1 MKKILHL
8 ATLTLVVALIATS
21 CQQKTVTTYPEDIK
35 GYWEA
40 ASHEPNQWYGLD
52 ITDATSASLITYFTE
67 EDPEEQAMSL
77 TYDATTGKGK
87 LIGAGKSIQLRA
99 TSDST
104 LALTM
109 VEGTVLFYR
118 GVRPKPTINM
128 VGLWKSNRINDMGI
142 DLLVY
147 PKDSKGTNV
156 VTMITVDETFKD
168 LGQID
173 QFGSMGILTN
183 FNQELGSGLVTTDYY
198 EGKCHVI
205 ASTNPMTMTL
215 DDIGELYVFTKQPKA
230 QNMPKSLQGEWRWS
244 ALVASINIVVT
255 EENKVEIYYQT
266 IDEEGNKKSGMVK
279 GDIHYCQAA
288 GMGAVVAHN
297 LEEHPELVQYIG
309 MNNCGVF
316 QVISATEVYV
326 TFNGIPFTFIK
337 K

>member
-1 MKKILHL
+1 MKKIMNL
-8 ATLTLVVALIATS
+8 ATLLLMVTLMATS
-21 CQQKTVTTYPEDIK
+21 CKEPVVVTYPDNLT

-40 ASHEPNQWYGLD
+40 ASSEKAKWYGLD
-52 ITDATSASLITYFTE
+52 IDATNATLITYYTE
-67 EDPEEQAMSL
+67 EDPVEQAMSL

-87 LIGAGKSIQLRA
+87 LLGEGKSIPVRA

-104 LALTM
+104 IALTM
-109 VEGTVLFYR
+109 VEGTVVFYR

-128 VGLWKSNRINDMGI
+128 VGLWKSNRIDDMGI
-142 DLLVY
+142 DLLVF
-147 PKDSKGTNV
+147 PKDAKGTHA
-156 VTMITVDETFKD
+156 VTMITIDEMFNE
-168 LGQID
+168 Q
-173 QFGSMGILTN
+173 MGVMGTLSS
-183 FNQELGSGLVTTDYY
+183 FNQEIGSGVVTTEYY
-198 EGKCHVI
+198 TGKCHVI

-244 ALVASINIVVT
+244 AVVASINIVVT

>member
-1 MKKILHL
+1 MKKIMNL
-8 ATLTLVVALIATS
+8 ATLLLMVTLMATS
-21 CQQKTVTTYPEDIK
+21 CKEPVVVTYPDNLT

-40 ASHEPNQWYGLD
+40 ASSEKDRWYGLD
-52 ITDATSASLITYFTE
+52 IDATNATLITYYTE
-67 EDPEEQAMSL
+67 EDPVEQAMSL

-87 LIGAGKSIQLRA
+87 LLGEGKSIPVRA

-104 LALTM
+104 IALTM
-109 VEGTVLFYR
+109 VEGTVVFYR

-128 VGLWKSNRINDMGI
+128 VGLWKSNRVNDMGI

-147 PKDSKGTNV
+147 PKDSKGTNA
-156 VTMITVDETFKD
+156 VTMITVDEMFNE
-168 LGQID
+168 Q
-173 QFGSMGILTN
+173 MGVMGTLSS
-183 FNQELGSGLVTTDYY
+183 FNQEIGSGVVTTEYY
-198 EGKCHVI
+198 TGKCHVI

-244 ALVASINIVVT
+244 AVVASINIVVT

>member
-1 MKKILHL
+1 MKKIMHL
-8 ATLTLVVALIATS
+8 ATLTLIVALIATS

-67 EDPEEQAMSL
+67 EDPEEQVMSL
-77 TYDATTGKGK
+77 IYDATTGKGK

-128 VGLWKSNRINDMGI
+128 VGLWKSNRIDDMGI

-147 PKDSKGTNV
+147 PRDSKGTCM
-156 VTMITVDETFKD
+156 VTMITVDEMFNE
-168 LGQID
+168 QV
-173 QFGSMGILTN
+173 GSMGTLTS
-183 FNQELGSGLVTTDYY
+183 FNQETGSGFVTTDYY

-215 DDIGELYVFTKQPKA
+215 EDIGEMYVFSKQPKA
-230 QNMPKSLQGEWRWS
+230 QNMPKSLQGEWGWNA
-244 ALVASINIVVT
+244 ALASITIIVT
-255 EENKVEIYYQT
+255 EANKAEIYYQT
-266 IDEEGNKKSGMVK
+266 IDKEGHKKSGVVT
-279 GDIHYCQAA
+279 GDMHYCQVA
-288 GMGAVVAHN
+288 GMGAVVPHN
-297 LEEHPELVQYIG
+297 LEEHPELAEYIG
-309 MNNCGVF
+309 LNTCGVF
-316 QVISATEVYV
+316 QVLSATEVYV
-326 TFNGIPFTFIK
+326 SFSGIPFTFVK

>member
-1 MKKILHL
+1 MKKIMNL
-8 ATLTLVVALIATS
+8 ATLLLMVTLMATS
-21 CQQKTVTTYPEDIK
+21 CKEPVVVTYPDNLT

-40 ASHEPNQWYGLD
+40 ASSEKDRWYGLD
-52 ITDATSASLITYFTE
+52 IDATNATLITYYTE
-67 EDPEEQAMSL
+67 EDPVEQAMSL

-87 LIGAGKSIQLRA
+87 LLGEGKSIPVRA

-104 LALTM
+104 IALTM
-109 VEGTVLFYR
+109 VEGTVVFYR

-128 VGLWKSNRINDMGI
+128 VGLWKSNRIDDMGI

-147 PKDSKGTNV
+147 PKDAKGTNA
-156 VTMITVDETFKD
+156 VTMITVDEMFNE
-168 LGQID
+168 Q
-173 QFGSMGILTN
+173 MGVMGTLSS
-183 FNQELGSGLVTTDYY
+183 FNQEIGSGVVTTDYY
-198 EGKCHVI
+198 TGKCHVI

-244 ALVASINIVVT
+244 AVVASIDIVVT

>member
-1 MKKILHL
+1 MKKIMNL
-8 ATLTLVVALIATS
+8 ATLLLMVTLMATS
-21 CQQKTVTTYPEDIK
+21 CKEPVVVTYPDNLT

-40 ASHEPNQWYGLD
+40 ASSEKDKWYGLD
-52 ITDATSASLITYFTE
+52 IDATNATLITYYTE
-67 EDPEEQAMSL
+67 EDPVEEAMSL

-87 LIGAGKSIQLRA
+87 LLGEGKSIPVRA

-104 LALTM
+104 IALTM
-109 VEGTVLFYR
+109 VEGTVVFYR

-128 VGLWKSNRINDMGI
+128 VGLWKSNRVNDMGI

-147 PKDSKGTNV
+147 PKDAKGTNA
-156 VTMITVDETFKD
+156 VTMITVDEMFNE
-168 LGQID
+168 Q
-173 QFGSMGILTN
+173 MGVMGTLSS
-183 FNQELGSGLVTTDYY
+183 FNQEIGSGVVTTEYY
-198 EGKCHVI
+198 TGKCHVI

-244 ALVASINIVVT
+244 AVVASINIVVT

>member
-1 MKKILHL
+1 MKKIMNL
-8 ATLTLVVALIATS
+8 ATLLLMVTLMATS
-21 CQQKTVTTYPEDIK
+21 CKEPVVVTYPDNLT

-40 ASHEPNQWYGLD
+40 ASSEKDKWYGLD
-52 ITDATSASLITYFTE
+52 IDATNATLITYYTE
-67 EDPEEQAMSL
+67 EDPVEEAMSL

-87 LIGAGKSIQLRA
+87 LLGEGKSIPVRA

-104 LALTM
+104 IALTM
-109 VEGTVLFYR
+109 VEGTVVFYR

-128 VGLWKSNRINDMGI
+128 VGLWKSNRIDDMGI

-147 PKDSKGTNV
+147 PKDAKGTNA
-156 VTMITVDETFKD
+156 VTMITVDEMFNE
-168 LGQID
+168 Q
-173 QFGSMGILTN
+173 MGVMGTLSS
-183 FNQELGSGLVTTDYY
+183 FNQEIGSGVVTTEYY
-198 EGKCHVI
+198 TGKCHVI

-244 ALVASINIVVT
+244 AVVASINIVVT

>member
-1 MKKILHL
+1 MKKIMNL
-8 ATLTLVVALIATS
+8 ATLLLMVTLMATS
-21 CQQKTVTTYPEDIK
+21 CKEPVVVTYPDNLT

-40 ASHEPNQWYGLD
+40 ASSEKDKWYGLD
-52 ITDATSASLITYFTE
+52 IDATNATLITYYTE
-67 EDPEEQAMSL
+67 EDPVEQAMSL
-77 TYDATTGKGK
+77 TYDATTGKGR
-87 LIGAGKSIQLRA
+87 LSGEGKSIPVRA

-104 LALTM
+104 IALTM
-109 VEGTVLFYR
+109 VEGTVVFYR

-128 VGLWKSNRINDMGI
+128 VGLWKSNRIDDMGI

-147 PKDSKGTNV
+147 PKDSKGTNA
-156 VTMITVDETFKD
+156 VTMITVDEMFNE
-168 LGQID
+168 Q
-173 QFGSMGILTN
+173 MGVMGTLSS
-183 FNQELGSGLVTTDYY
+183 FNQEIGSGVVTTDYY
-198 EGKCHVI
+198 TGKCHVI

-244 ALVASINIVVT
+244 AVVASINIVVT

>member
-1 MKKILHL
+1 
-8 ATLTLVVALIATS
+8 
-21 CQQKTVTTYPEDIK
+21 
-35 GYWEA
+35 
-40 ASHEPNQWYGLD
+40 
-52 ITDATSASLITYFTE
+52 
-67 EDPEEQAMSL
+67 
-77 TYDATTGKGK
+77 
-87 LIGAGKSIQLRA
+87 
-99 TSDST
+99 
-104 LALTM
+104 
-109 VEGTVLFYR
+109 
-118 GVRPKPTINM
+118 
-128 VGLWKSNRINDMGI
+128 
-142 DLLVY
+142 
-147 PKDSKGTNV
+147 
-156 VTMITVDETFKD
+156 MITVDEMFNE
-168 LGQID
+168 Q
-173 QFGSMGILTN
+173 MGVMGTLSS
-183 FNQELGSGLVTTDYY
+183 FNQEIGSGVVTTEYY
-198 EGKCHVI
+198 TGKCHVI

-244 ALVASINIVVT
+244 AVVASINIVVT
-255 EENKVEIYYQT
+255 KENKVEIYYQT

>member
-1 MKKILHL
+1 MKKIMNL
-8 ATLTLVVALIATS
+8 ATLLLMVTLMATS
-21 CQQKTVTTYPEDIK
+21 CKEPVVVTYPDNLT

-40 ASHEPNQWYGLD
+40 ASSEKDKWYGLD
-52 ITDATSASLITYFTE
+52 IDATNATLITYYTE
-67 EDPEEQAMSL
+67 EDPVEEAMSL

-87 LIGAGKSIQLRA
+87 LLGEGKSIPVRA

-104 LALTM
+104 IALTM
-109 VEGTVLFYR
+109 VEGTVVFYR

-128 VGLWKSNRINDMGI
+128 VGLWKSNRIDDMGI

-147 PKDSKGTNV
+147 PKDAKGTNA
-156 VTMITVDETFKD
+156 VTMITVDEMFNE
-168 LGQID
+168 Q
-173 QFGSMGILTN
+173 MGVMGTLSS
-183 FNQELGSGLVTTDYY
+183 FNQEIGSGVVTTEYY
-198 EGKCHVI
+198 TGKCHVI

>member
-1 MKKILHL
+1 MKKIMNL
-8 ATLTLVVALIATS
+8 ATLLLMVTLMATS
-21 CQQKTVTTYPEDIK
+21 CKEPVVVTYPDNLT

-40 ASHEPNQWYGLD
+40 ASSEKDKWYGLD
-52 ITDATSASLITYFTE
+52 IDATNATLITYYTE
-67 EDPEEQAMSL
+67 EDPVEQAMSL

-87 LIGAGKSIQLRA
+87 LSGEGKSIPVRA

-104 LALTM
+104 IALTM
-109 VEGTVLFYR
+109 VEGTVVFYR

-128 VGLWKSNRINDMGI
+128 VGLWKSNRIDDMGI

-147 PKDSKGTNV
+147 PKDAKGTNA
-156 VTMITVDETFKD
+156 VTMITVDEMFNE
-168 LGQID
+168 Q
-173 QFGSMGILTN
+173 MGVMGTLSS
-183 FNQELGSGLVTTDYY
+183 FNQEIGSGVLTTEYY
-198 EGKCHVI
+198 TGKCHVI

-244 ALVASINIVVT
+244 AVVASINIVVT

>member
-1 MKKILHL
+1 MKKIMNL
-8 ATLTLVVALIATS
+8 ATLLLMVTLMATS
-21 CQQKTVTTYPEDIK
+21 CKEPVVVTYPDNLT

-40 ASHEPNQWYGLD
+40 ASSEKDRWYGLD
-52 ITDATSASLITYFTE
+52 IDATNATLITYYTE
-67 EDPEEQAMSL
+67 EDPVEQAMSL

-87 LIGAGKSIQLRA
+87 LLGEGKSIPVRA

-104 LALTM
+104 IALTM
-109 VEGTVLFYR
+109 VEGTVVFYR

-128 VGLWKSNRINDMGI
+128 VGLWKSNRIDDMGI

-147 PKDSKGTNV
+147 PKDAKGTNA
-156 VTMITVDETFKD
+156 VTMITVDEMFNE
-168 LGQID
+168 Q
-173 QFGSMGILTN
+173 MGVMGTLSS
-183 FNQELGSGLVTTDYY
+183 FNQEIGSGVVTTDYY
-198 EGKCHVI
+198 TGKCHVI

>member
-1 MKKILHL
+1 MKKIMNL
-8 ATLTLVVALIATS
+8 ATLLLMVTLMATS
-21 CQQKTVTTYPEDIK
+21 CKEPVVVTYPDNLT

-40 ASHEPNQWYGLD
+40 ASSEKDKWYGLD
-52 ITDATSASLITYFTE
+52 IDATNATLITYYTE
-67 EDPEEQAMSL
+67 EDPVEQAMSL

-87 LIGAGKSIQLRA
+87 LLGEGKSIPVRA

-104 LALTM
+104 IALTM
-109 VEGTVLFYR
+109 VEGTVVFYR

-147 PKDSKGTNV
+147 PKDSKGTYA
-156 VTMITVDETFKD
+156 VTMITVDEMFNE
-168 LGQID
+168 Q
-173 QFGSMGILTN
+173 MGVMGTLSS
-183 FNQELGSGLVTTDYY
+183 FNQEIGSGVVTTEYY
-198 EGKCHVI
+198 TGKCHVI

-244 ALVASINIVVT
+244 AVVASINIVVT
-255 EENKVEIYYQT
+255 KENKVEIYYQT

>member
-1 MKKILHL
+1 MKKIMNL
-8 ATLTLVVALIATS
+8 ATLLLMVTLMATS
-21 CQQKTVTTYPEDIK
+21 CKEPVVVTYPDNLT

-40 ASHEPNQWYGLD
+40 ASSEKDKWYGLD
-52 ITDATSASLITYFTE
+52 IDATNATLITYYTE
-67 EDPEEQAMSL
+67 EDPVEQAMSL

-87 LIGAGKSIQLRA
+87 LLGEGKSIPVRA

-104 LALTM
+104 IALTM
-109 VEGTVLFYR
+109 VEGTVVFYR

-128 VGLWKSNRINDMGI
+128 VGLWKSNRIDDMGI

-147 PKDSKGTNV
+147 PKDSKGTNA
-156 VTMITVDETFKD
+156 VTMITIDEMFNE
-168 LGQID
+168 Q
-173 QFGSMGILTN
+173 MGVMGTLSS
-183 FNQELGSGLVTTDYY
+183 FNQEIGSGVVTTEYY
-198 EGKCHVI
+198 TGKCHVI

-244 ALVASINIVVT
+244 AVVASIDIVVT

>member
-1 MKKILHL
+1 MKKIMHL
-8 ATLTLVVALIATS
+8 ATLTLIVALIATS

-67 EDPEEQAMSL
+67 EDPEEQVMSL
-77 TYDATTGKGK
+77 IYDATTGKGK
-87 LIGAGKSIQLRA
+87 LLGAGKSLQLRA

-128 VGLWKSNRINDMGI
+128 VGLWKSNRIDDMGI

-147 PKDSKGTNV
+147 PRDSKGTCM
-156 VTMITVDETFKD
+156 VTMITVDEMFNE
-168 LGQID
+168 QV
-173 QFGSMGILTN
+173 GSMGTLTS
-183 FNQELGSGLVTTDYY
+183 FNQETGSGFVTTDYY

-215 DDIGELYVFTKQPKA
+215 EDIGEMYVFSKQPKA
-230 QNMPKSLQGEWRWS
+230 QNMPKSLQGEWGWNA
-244 ALVASINIVVT
+244 ALASITIIVT
-255 EENKVEIYYQT
+255 EANKAEIYYQT
-266 IDEEGNKKSGMVK
+266 IDEQGNKKSGMVR
-279 GDIHYCQAA
+279 GDLHYCQVA
-288 GMGAVVAHN
+288 GMGAVVPHN

-309 MNNCGVF
+309 LNTCGVF
-316 QVISATEVYV
+316 KVHSATEVHV
-326 TFNGIPFTFIK
+326 SFNGISFTFVK